1 MTARTTHNPHGR
13 TIGAGRTIVLHTTPA
28 CQQCT
33 ATKRFL
39 DNRDVRYDVIDV
51 SQDTDA
57 LTFIKGLGYTQA
69 PVVVIFNEDDEVV
82 QEFSGFRPDLISA
95 MFPLN
100 AEAVQA

>member
-13 TIGAGRTIVLHTTPA
+13 TIGAGRTIVLHTTPT

-39 DNRDVRYDVIDV
+39 DNRNVRYDVIDLT
-51 SQDTDA
+51 QDRDA
-57 LTFIKGLGYTQA
+57 HVFVTKLGYTSA
-69 PVVVIFNEDDEVV
+69 PVIVIFNEDGEPV
-82 QEFSGFRPDLISA
+82 QDWSGFRPDLISA
-95 MFPLN
+95 MFPLH